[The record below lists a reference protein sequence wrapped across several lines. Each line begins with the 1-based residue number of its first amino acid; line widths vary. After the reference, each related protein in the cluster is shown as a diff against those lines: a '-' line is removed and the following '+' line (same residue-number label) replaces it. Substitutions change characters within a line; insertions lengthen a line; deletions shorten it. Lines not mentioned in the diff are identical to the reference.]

1 MLGDVLLTIGGL
13 ILLVAGGE
21 AMVRGVSSLAARLG
35 ISTLIIGLTV
45 VAFGTSAPE
54 LAVNVAAVQ
63 RGANG
68 LPFGN
73 VFGSNL
79 ANLGLIVAVAALIRP
94 LDVQSIVM
102 RRELPMMLLATLLAS
117 VLAMDSIFNDGPDS
131 YAGSDGVVLLLLF
144 TVFLYYTGR
153 DMLSERARQAR
164 TLRGQDPAVEVNED
178 GSEADSLPKSV
189 FLMLAGFGGLVVG
202 GSLTVGGAEGIARSL
217 GISEAIIGL
226 TLVALGTSLP
236 ELVASVIACLR
247 GHTDLAVGNV
257 VGSNIFNL
265 LFVLGVTSTSG
276 TVTVPADG
284 IMDLIA
290 VGALSLVFWVLTITD
305 RGRVIRTEGILL
317 LVLYVGY
324 IGLRVGSQVS

>member
-1 MLGDVLLTIGGL
+1 
-13 ILLVAGGE
+13 
-21 AMVRGVSSLAARLG
+21 
-35 ISTLIIGLTV
+35 
-45 VAFGTSAPE
+45 
-54 LAVNVAAVQ
+54 
-63 RGANG
+63 
-68 LPFGN
+68 
-73 VFGSNL
+73 
-79 ANLGLIVAVAALIRP
+79 VAVAALIRP

-117 VLAMDSIFNDGPDS
+117 VLAMDSIFKDGPDS
-131 YAGSDGVVLLLLF
+131 YDGSDGVVLLLLF

-164 TLRGQDPAVEVNED
+164 TLRGQDPAVEVSDD
-178 GSEADSLPKSV
+178 GSELESLPKSV
-189 FLMLAGFGGLVVG
+189 VLMLAGFGGLVVG

>member
-1 MLGDVLLTIGGL
+1 MSADILTTIGGL

-35 ISTLIIGLTV
+35 ISTLVIGLTV

-63 RGANG
+63 RGATG

-73 VFGSNL
+73 IFGSNL

-94 LDVQSIVM
+94 LDVQSVVM
-102 RRELPMMLLATLLAS
+102 RRELPMMLLATLVAS
-117 VLAMDSIFNDGPDS
+117 VLAIDSFFDDGLDR
-131 YAGSDGVVLLLLF
+131 YAGSDGIVLLLLF

-153 DMLSERARQAR
+153 DMLAERARRTR
-164 TLRGQDPAVEVNED
+164 TLRGQDPALEEKKED
-178 GSEADSLPKSV
+178 SRVDAPPKSV

-202 GSLTVGGAEGIARSL
+202 GSLTVSGAEGIARSL
-217 GISEAIIGL
+217 GVSEAIIGL

-265 LFVLGVTSTSG
+265 LAVLGTTSTVG
-276 TVTVPADG
+276 TVSVPSSG

-290 VGALSLVFWVLTITD
+290 VGALSLIFWVLTITD
-305 RGRVIRTEGILL
+305 RGRVIRTEGVLL

-324 IGLRVGSQVS
+324 LVLRVTYQAA